1 MDNQTIR
8 VSPILAPIVS
18 LSISEKT
25 KWEKE
30 RDKEG
35 MERKTSCE
43 KMILRR
49 CRLERAQYKQQ
60 GDIM

>member
-18 LSISEKT
+18 LSIRENKMGEGKRQGKDGREK
-25 KWEKE
+25 
-30 RDKEG
+30 
-35 MERKTSCE
+35 SCE
-43 KMILRR
+43 KIILRR